1 MRFVLN
7 QFFLLPFLVF
17 REHVELAFS
26 CPSHA
31 YVCYARLFNSDFV
44 FFLINNES
52 SNVLNVLFIES
63 DTQILKSLVQIIF
76 LSACAASV
84 DHIIAHGAGCV
95 VL

>member
-1 MRFVLN
+1 MHMCVMQGYSIQIL
-7 QFFLLPFLVF
+7 
-17 REHVELAFS
+17 
-26 CPSHA
+26 
-31 YVCYARLFNSDFV
+31 